1 MPASHSATLGA
12 SAAGRVFVVDDDAPV
27 RRALS
32 RLLRSATHEVEA
44 FASAEGF
51 LAGAAPD
58 PGPACLVVDLNMPG
72 LTGLELQDE
81 LHRRGLDLPIVF
93 ISGRADVSSSV
104 RAMKSGALDFIEK
117 PFSDD
122 QFLGVVA
129 HALELDSRNR
139 ERREERRLLE
149 ARYARLTPRERE
161 VFGLVVTGLGN
172 KQVGWQ
178 LGATEK
184 TIKVHRARAMEKMEA
199 GSLAEL
205 VRMADALEIPRAGVS
220 DATASASEPGGRGH
234 A

>member
-1 MPASHSATLGA
+1 MPASR
-12 SAAGRVFVVDDDAPV
+12 AAALPAPVPGRVFVVDDDAPV

-32 RLLRSATHEVEA
+32 RLLRSATLEVEA
-44 FASAEGF
+44 FDSAEGF
-51 LAGAAPD
+51 LAGIAAD

-72 LTGLELQDE
+72 LTGLQLQDE
-81 LHRRGLDLPIVF
+81 LHRRGLEMPVVF
-93 ISGRADVSSSV
+93 ISGNADVSSSV

-122 QFLGVVA
+122 QFLGIVA
-129 HALELDSRNR
+129 QALARDWRNR
-139 ERREERRLLE
+139 ELREERRILE
-149 ARYARLTPRERE
+149 VRRARLTPRERE
-161 VFGLVVTGLGN
+161 VFELVVTGLGN

-184 TIKVHRARAMEKMEA
+184 TVKVHRARVMEKMEA

-205 VRMADALEIPRAGVS
+205 VRMSDALATS
-220 DATASASEPGGRGH
+220 DATAAAEPIPRGR

>member
-1 MPASHSATLGA
+1 MPGTR
-12 SAAGRVFVVDDDAPV
+12 SAALPVTGQGHVYVVDDDAPV
-27 RRALS
+27 RRALT
-32 RLLRSATHEVEA
+32 RLLRSATLEVEA

-51 LAGAAPD
+51 LAGLPAD

-72 LTGLELQDE
+72 LTGLQLQDE
-81 LHRRGLDLPIVF
+81 MHRRGIDMPVVF
-93 ISGRADVSSSV
+93 ISGKADVSSSV
-104 RAMKSGALDFIEK
+104 RAMKGGALDFIEK

-129 HALELDSRNR
+129 HALERDNRNR
-139 ERREERRLLE
+139 ELRDERKLLE
-149 ARYARLTPRERE
+149 TRYARLTPRERE

-184 TIKVHRARAMEKMEA
+184 TIKVHRARVMEKMEA

-205 VRMADALEIPRAGVS
+205 VRMSDALGTQGNS
-220 DATASASEPGGRGH
+220 S
-234 A
+234 